1 MGNKLA
7 NFEHSSRTRRS
18 VKTGPQQPLRTLIQ
32 ISNNTPPKEAPS
44 CIPALIRDQVAIR
57 DSVKRIEVQT
67 PSNVV
72 KDLLMPSANH
82 LNQAQII
89 EKILPTTKTNEE
101 NFKICSYFRFG
112 FQKPRFSMHLI
123 RIKRRK
129 LKKHFLRKWRKK
141 YLSVILNRSKNREIR
156 KEKNFRAE
164 LLAEI
169 RKAENFDAEKY
180 VEGVL
185 KTIERA
191 PKEDGKPLERL
202 FDLIRKHKFET
213 HQVKPKFDDPVPTD
227 FDKIK

>member
-1 MGNKLA
+1 M
-7 NFEHSSRTRRS
+7 
-18 VKTGPQQPLRTLIQ
+18 
-32 ISNNTPPKEAPS
+32 APS
-44 CIPALIRDQVAIR
+44 FIPVAIREQVAIR

-72 KDLLMPSANH
+72 KDLLMPSVNH
-82 LNQAQII
+82 LNQAAII

-101 NFKICSYFRFG
+101 NAMICSYFRFG
-112 FQKPRFSMHLI
+112 FQRPSFSMNMI
-123 RIKRRK
+123 RVKRRK
-129 LKKHFLRKWRKK
+129 MKKHFLRKWRKK

-180 VEGVL
+180 VEGVIR
-185 KTIERA
+185 TIEKA
-191 PKEDGKPLERL
+191 PKEDVRPLDRL

-213 HQVKPKFDDPVPTD
+213 HQVRPKFDDPVPTE